1 MAAPTENDIKDLQ
14 DQIQKLNDRL
24 DEMSDNMDKIDKK
37 SASVSKNI
45 GDSNDLLK
53 DAVLSVKN
61 ISTEFRKF
69 ATDSQAQ
76 YKYAEELAKES
87 KQTAINIGIS
97 VGRSK
102 EFTKSFNRATAE
114 VQKFGGSASDVSSI
128 MEEFAEN
135 SGRARIISPE
145 EVSNIFLLTKG
156 LNLTNQSAGALVERM
171 DLMGVSVDNS
181 NKLLN
186 SLTVESQKLGLNAS
200 QVAKTL
206 ANNFDQ
212 MSSMSFK
219 GGVKGMTQMAKLAVQ
234 MRMDVSD
241 MLQMAEKFYEP
252 EAAIEAVANL
262 QMLGGDVAEAFGD
275 PFETMYLARNKPEE
289 LAKKVQTMTEN
300 MIQFNEET
308 GEYEFPAEARMQLKA
323 AGEQLGVNVDSM
335 IEIARQSSK
344 IKDIKMNVSGNIQD
358 EDMRDGLASMAKMKD
373 GKWVVDFDGKEV
385 GIEDIGVDLAEKI
398 LAAPKNEEEAIMDL
412 AYNSMTT
419 NQILSNILEAMKT
432 GYVAES
438 NVYELTED
446 IMRPGLE
453 SLLKG
458 AEDQV
463 TKTIEYLQTTPYGNL
478 REMMLEQA
486 EKLGLSTGEGVSK
499 IFEGNFA
506 KDLAEAL
513 KNPELAMDVE
523 EILKILRT
531 VAGQE
536 VIKAPGQN
544 VGKKESGDFMLRS
557 SGEITNFSNEDDVIG
572 AKKGGPLDKLMDKSM
587 MGGNNNMAESTTI
600 EFGNLNITGR
610 IELVSPDGST
620 NNIDMASIKPMVE
633 KTIISHLN
641 GRFRNGGVP
650 SSKEATDYMAV

>member
-1 MAAPTENDIKDLQ
+1 MAAPTEQDIKDLQ
-14 DQIQKLNDRL
+14 EQIDKLNTKL
-24 DEMSDNMDKIDKK
+24 DEMSDSMDKIDRS
-37 SASVSKNI
+37 SAGVSKNI
-45 GDSNDLLK
+45 GDSNNLLK

-69 ATDSQAQ
+69 ATDSKAQ
-76 YKYAEELAKES
+76 YEWAEKLAETS
-87 KQTAINIGIS
+87 KSTAVNIGIS
-97 VGRSK
+97 VGRSQ
-102 EFTKSFNRATAE
+102 EFTKTFNRATSE
-114 VQKFGGSASDVSSI
+114 IQKFGGSAQDVQSI
-128 MEEFAEN
+128 MEEFADN

-156 LNLTNQSAGALVERM
+156 LNLTNQSAGQLLERM

-200 QVAKTL
+200 KVAQTL
-206 ANNFDQ
+206 SNNFDK
-212 MSSMSFK
+212 MSTMSFK
-219 GGVKGMTQMAKLAVQ
+219 GGVKGMTDMAKLAVQ
-234 MRMDVSD
+234 MRMDVGE
-241 MLQMAEKFYEP
+241 MLGMAEKFYEP

-373 GKWVVDFDGKEV
+373 GKWVVDFDGKEI
-385 GIEDIGVDLAEKI
+385 GIEDIGVDLAEKM
-398 LAAPKNEEEAIMDL
+398 LAAPKNEEEAIMEM

-419 NQILSNILEAMKT
+419 NKILENILEAMKT

-438 NVYELTED
+438 NTYEITED
-446 IMRPGLE
+446 IMRPSME
-453 SLLKG
+453 SLFKG
-458 AEDQV
+458 VESQV
-463 TKTIEYLQTTPYGNL
+463 TTMISALQETQYGKL
-478 REMMLEQA
+478 REDMIKQSQN
-486 EKLGLSTGEGVSK
+486 LGLDSGETVKK
-499 IFEGNFA
+499 IFEINLSE
-506 KDLAEAL
+506 DLKEL
-513 KNPELAMDVE
+513 LSKNQIDFTESIDD
-523 EILKILRT
+523 ILTQLRT
-531 VAGQE
+531 IQDDATNNRGPQE
-536 VIKAPGQN
+536 EN
-544 VGKKESGDFMLRS
+544 NDFLSRSGGGLTKFTS
-557 SGEITNFSNEDDVIG
+557 EDDVVG
-572 AKKGGPLDKLMDKSM
+572 AKKGGPLDKLLDRAF
-587 MGGNNNMAESTTI
+587 GGNNTASSSTI
-600 EFGNLNITGR
+600 EFGNLNISGR

-620 NNIDMASIKPMVE
+620 KEMDMASIKPMIE
-633 KTIISHLN
+633 KTIINHLN
-641 GRFRNGGVP
+641 GTFRNGGVP
-650 SSKEATDYMAV
+650 SSKESSDYMAV

>member
-1 MAAPTENDIKDLQ
+1 MAAPTEQDIKDLQ
-14 DQIQKLNDRL
+14 EQIDKLNTKL
-24 DEMSDNMDKIDKK
+24 DEMSDSMDKIDRS
-37 SASVSKNI
+37 SAGVSKNI
-45 GDSNDLLK
+45 GDSNNLLK

-69 ATDSQAQ
+69 ATDSKAQ
-76 YKYAEELAKES
+76 YEWAEKLAETS
-87 KQTAINIGIS
+87 KSTAVNIGIS
-97 VGRSK
+97 VGRSQD
-102 EFTKSFNRATAE
+102 FTTTFNRATSE
-114 VQKFGGSASDVSSI
+114 IQKFGGSAQDVQSI
-128 MEEFAEN
+128 MEEFADN

-156 LNLTNQSAGALVERM
+156 LNLTNQSAGQLLERM

-200 QVAKTL
+200 KVAQTL
-206 ANNFDQ
+206 SNNFDK
-212 MSSMSFK
+212 MSTMSFK
-219 GGVKGMTQMAKLAVQ
+219 GGVKGMTDMAKLAVQ
-234 MRMDVSD
+234 MRMDVGE
-241 MLQMAEKFYEP
+241 MLGMAEKFYEP

-373 GKWVVDFDGKEV
+373 GKWVVDFDGKEI
-385 GIEDIGVDLAEKI
+385 GIEDIGVDLAEKM
-398 LAAPKNEEEAIMDL
+398 LAAPKNEEEAIMEM

-419 NQILSNILEAMKT
+419 NKILENILEAMKT

-438 NVYELTED
+438 NTYEITED
-446 IMRPGLE
+446 IMRPSME
-453 SLLKG
+453 SLFKG
-458 AEDQV
+458 VESQV
-463 TKTIEYLQTTPYGNL
+463 TTMISALQETQYGKL
-478 REMMLEQA
+478 REDMIKQSQN
-486 EKLGLSTGEGVSK
+486 LGLDSGETVKK
-499 IFEGNFA
+499 IFEINLSE
-506 KDLAEAL
+506 DLKEL
-513 KNPELAMDVE
+513 LSKNQIDFTESIDD
-523 EILKILRT
+523 ILTQLRT
-531 VAGQE
+531 IQDDATNNRGPQE
-536 VIKAPGQN
+536 EN
-544 VGKKESGDFMLRS
+544 NDFLSRSGGGLTKFTS
-557 SGEITNFSNEDDVIG
+557 EDDVVG
-572 AKKGGPLDKLMDKSM
+572 AKKGGPLDKLLDRAF
-587 MGGNNNMAESTTI
+587 GGNNTASSSTI
-600 EFGNLNITGR
+600 EFGNLNISGR

-620 NNIDMASIKPMVE
+620 KEMDMASIKPMIE
-633 KTIISHLN
+633 KTIINHLN
-641 GRFRNGGVP
+641 GTFRNGGVP
-650 SSKEATDYMAV
+650 SSKESSDYMAV

>member
-513 KNPELAMDVE
+513 KNPELEMDVE
-523 EILKILRT
+523 EILKVLKT
-531 VAGQE
+531 LAGE
-536 VIKAPGQN
+536 DVVKGAGEN
-544 VGKKESGDFMLRS
+544 EGKKVNDFMLRS
-557 SGEITNFSNEDDVIG
+557 SGEITSFSNEDDVIG

-587 MGGNNNMAESTTI
+587 MGGNNNMVESTTI

>member
-1 MAAPTENDIKDLQ
+1 MATPTENDIKELQKQIDDLNK
-14 DQIQKLNDRL
+14 KLD
-24 DEMSDNMDKIDKK
+24 DMSDNMDKIDK
-37 SASVSKNI
+37 SASGVSKSI
-45 GDSNDLLK
+45 GDSKDLLK
-53 DAVLSVKN
+53 DALLSVKN

-69 ATDSQAQ
+69 ATDSKAQ
-76 YKYAEELAKES
+76 YEWAEKLAETS
-87 KQTAINIGIS
+87 KTTAVNIGIS
-97 VGRSK
+97 VGRSQ
-102 EFTKSFNRATAE
+102 EFTKSFNRATSE
-114 VQKFGGSASDVSSI
+114 IQKFGGSANDVQSI
-128 MEEFAEN
+128 MEEFADN
-135 SGRARIISPE
+135 GRARIISPE

-156 LNLTNQSAGALVERM
+156 LNLTNQSAGSLLERM
-171 DLMGVSVDNS
+171 DLMGVSVNNS
-181 NKLLN
+181 NELLN

-200 QVAKTL
+200 KVAQTL
-206 ANNFDQ
+206 ANNFDK
-212 MSSMSFK
+212 MSNMSFK
-219 GGVKGMTQMAKLAVQ
+219 GGVKGMTDMAKLAVQ

-241 MLQMAEKFYEP
+241 MLSMAEKFYEP

-262 QMLGGDVAEAFGD
+262 QMLGGDIAEAFGD

-412 AYNSMTT
+412 AYNSITT
-419 NQILSNILEAMKT
+419 NDILTNILNAMKT

-438 NVYELTED
+438 NTYEITED
-446 IMRPGLE
+446 IMRPSME
-453 SLLKG
+453 SLFKG
-458 AEDQV
+458 VESQV
-463 TKTIEYLQTTPYGNL
+463 TTMIGALQETQYGKL
-478 REMMLEQA
+478 REDMIKQSQN
-486 EKLGLSTGEGVSK
+486 LGLDSGETVKK
-499 IFEGNFA
+499 IFEINLSE
-506 KDLAEAL
+506 DLMELL
-513 KNPELAMDVE
+513 KKQPELAQDLDD
-523 EILKILRT
+523 ILAELKGIGEYANQTLT
-531 VAGQE
+531 QDETGV
-536 VIKAPGQN
+536 VNK
-544 VGKKESGDFMLRS
+544 DFLSRS
-557 SGEITNFSNEDDVIG
+557 DGGVTSFTSEDDIVG
-572 AKKGGPLDKLMDKSM
+572 AKKGGPLDKLLDRAF
-587 MGGNNNMAESTTI
+587 GGNNTASSSTI
-600 EFGNLNITGR
+600 EFGNLNISGR

-620 NNIDMASIKPMVE
+620 NNIDMATIKPMVE